1 MSSILVTGGAGF
13 IGSHFVEYLFENSQ
27 IENVIVVDKLTYA
40 GTWENLSHIEN
51 RNSLDLIQG
60 DINDDHL
67 MDSIIKNVEYV
78 VNFAAETHVDR
89 SISNPKPFI
98 ISNVLGAQN
107 IFDSCL
113 KHNKRIVHISTDEV
127 YGSYSYG
134 KANES
139 SKLNPSSPYS
149 ASKASADLIAL
160 SYFKTYG
167 LNVSITRCGNNYGVR
182 QYPEKLIPFFI
193 KKLKNQ
199 ELVTLYGN
207 GLNERDWVHVKDH
220 CEGIFKVLTS
230 GMAGSI
236 YNIGDVEHYSNLE
249 ITNMILNAMGI
260 GKERIE
266 FIEDRL
272 GHDFRYA
279 INAEKITK
287 ELNWR
292 PHNQL
297 SNTLA
302 NIIES
307 IK

>member
-13 IGSHFVEYLFENSQ
+13 IGSHFVEYLIDNSL
-27 IENVIVVDKLTYA
+27 IRNIIVVDKLTYA
-40 GTWENLSHIEN
+40 GTWKNLNHIEN
-51 RNSLDLIQG
+51 RSGMELIQG
-60 DINDDHL
+60 DINDSHL
-67 MDSIIKNVEYV
+67 VDSIVKNVDYI

-89 SISNPKPFI
+89 SISDPKPFI
-98 ISNVLGAQN
+98 MSNILGAQN

-127 YGSYSYG
+127 YGSYSHG
-134 KANES
+134 KADES

-149 ASKASADLIAL
+149 ASKASADLLAL

-167 LNVSITRCGNNYGVR
+167 LNISITRCGNNYGVR
-182 QYPEKLIPFFI
+182 QFPEKLIPFFI

-199 ELVTLYGN
+199 EAVTLYGN

-220 CEGIFKVLTS
+220 CEGIFKVLIS
-230 GMAGSI
+230 GLAGSI

-249 ITNMILNAMGI
+249 ITNMILSAMKL
-260 GKERIE
+260 GKNRIT
-266 FIEDRL
+266 FVDDRL

-279 INAEKITK
+279 ISAEKITR

-297 SNTLA
+297 SKTLVD
-302 NIIES
+302 IIES
-307 IK
+307 I

>member
-1 MSSILVTGGAGF
+1 MAILITGVAGF

-40 GTWENLSHIEN
+40 GTWENLNHIEN

-167 LNVSITRCGNNYGVR
+167 LNVSTAGKGITIKGGTNAKIGTASFAAQSTVTVSTTAVTANSLIFVTGQAGVDSFSVNNKVAGTSFDIVHDGGNTTTTVAWM
-182 QYPEKLIPFFI
+182 I
-193 KKLKNQ
+193 
-199 ELVTLYGN
+199 
-207 GLNERDWVHVKDH
+207 
-220 CEGIFKVLTS
+220 
-230 GMAGSI
+230 
-236 YNIGDVEHYSNLE
+236 VEQ
-249 ITNMILNAMGI
+249 G
-260 GKERIE
+260 
-266 FIEDRL
+266 
-272 GHDFRYA
+272 
-279 INAEKITK
+279 
-287 ELNWR
+287 
-292 PHNQL
+292 
-297 SNTLA
+297 
-302 NIIES
+302 
-307 IK
+307 